1 MASNNWVIS
10 GEHTKN
16 GRALLASD
24 PHLGTGLPSIWSLQ
38 HLEIGDEI
46 MAGSSMPGVPLILIG
61 RTKDISWG
69 ATASVVDVTD
79 LFREEV
85 HGD

>member
-10 GEHTKN
+10 GKYTKN

-24 PHLGTGLPSIWSLQ
+24 PHLGTGLPSIWTLQ
-38 HLEIGDEI
+38 HLEIGDDQV
-46 MAGSSMPGVPLILIG
+46 MAGSSIPGVPLILIG
-61 RTKDISWG
+61 RTNHISWG

-79 LFREEV
+79 LFKEEI
-85 HGD
+85 